1 MRRREFG
8 ATVLAATS
16 LAAAAAAQSGGG
28 GAIGQSGLV
37 GTLEGPAIVTDP
49 ARVPRRFQEAPM
61 LAEQVRAG
69 RLPPVEE
76 RLPQDVMVIQ
86 PLRSI
91 GRYGGTWRRGFI
103 GPGDSENGNR
113 LMSADKPLF
122 FDKTGTQLEPC
133 LLRGYE
139 LAEDGKRTTV
149 FLRRGMRWSD
159 GTPHTADDWVF
170 WFEELYGNRDL
181 VPAPAAEMAAN
192 GKPGR
197 VVKID
202 DVTVA
207 FEFDEPYYLFP
218 YLLAGDTLVGGGQ
231 TRQQSDGRA
240 YSVYAPRHYLKQ
252 FLPKYSSVEALNAQ
266 ARAAG
271 FNNWV
276 QLFQNRSDW
285 RLNRE
290 LPTLCA
296 WRMVQPIT
304 GQQWVLERNPYF
316 YAVDTEGNQ
325 LPYIDRIQL
334 TLAENPEVV
343 NLRAIAGEYDYQER
357 FIDLGKL
364 PVILENRQRSGY
376 RVHLDLG
383 FNGADSVLFPTLTY
397 TEDKEIGHWLG
408 QAGFR
413 RALSL
418 GIDREQLNEA
428 FWLGLGTPGSVIPDK
443 VIPESPG
450 EEWRTRWSTHD
461 PAQANKILDGLGLNR
476 KDREGYRLRRDN
488 GQRLRIEIAVAQ
500 TLSPTWPQQAE
511 MIVQHW
517 RQIGI
522 AGDVKVMERSLAL
535 TRARNDQNQ
544 ILMWT
549 NNGTESLYL
558 YPRYTLPVDPTAG
571 VMGNAYALW
580 FASNGERGTKPVEPE
595 MLRGFEL
602 MRAAAGQREAERVAT
617 AREIWKLAVEQQWG
631 IGLVGLSPAFMGV
644 RVVSERLENVPARTG
659 ISQHIRTPWGAHPE
673 QWYFKT

>member
-1 MRRREFG
+1 MRRREIG
-8 ATVLAATS
+8 AGILGGAAMATG
-16 LAAAAAAQSGGG
+16 ARAQSTGTVRE
-28 GAIGQSGLV
+28 SGLV
-37 GTLEGPAIVTDP
+37 GELEGPTLVTDP
-49 ARVPRRFQEAPM
+49 ARRPRSFKEAPM

-69 RLPPVEE
+69 RLPPVEQ
-76 RLPQDVMVIQ
+76 RLPEDVMVIQ
-86 PLRSI
+86 PLRGI

-122 FDKTGTQLEPC
+122 FDRTGTQIEPC
-133 LLRGYE
+133 LLKGFE
-139 LAEDGKRTTV
+139 VSEDGRRTTV
-149 FLRRGMRWSD
+149 FLRKGLRWSD
-159 GTPHTADDWVF
+159 GAPHTADDWVF
-170 WFEELYGNRDL
+170 WFEDLYANRDL
-181 VPAPAAEMAAN
+181 VPSPAPEMSVN

-197 VVKID
+197 VEKVD
-202 DVTVA
+202 PFTVA
-207 FEFDEPYYLFP
+207 FVFEDPNYLFP

-240 YSVYAPRHYLKQ
+240 YSVYAPKHYLGPY
-252 FLPKYSSVEALNAQ
+252 LPKNTPIETLNQQ

-271 FNNWV
+271 FTTWV
-276 QLFQNRSDW
+276 QLFRNRSDW
-285 RLNRE
+285 RLNRD
-290 LPTLCA
+290 LPTLAA

-304 GQQWVLERNPYF
+304 GQQWILERNPYY

-343 NLRAIAGEYDYQER
+343 NLRAIAGDYDYQER

-364 PVILENRQRSGY
+364 PILLENRERSRY
-376 RVHLDLG
+376 RVHLDPG
-383 FNGADSVLFPTLTY
+383 FNGADTVLFPNMTY
-397 TEDKEIGHWLG
+397 TEDREIGDLLANV
-408 QAGFR
+408 QFR

-428 FWLGLGTPGSVIPDK
+428 FWLGLGTPGSVIPDQI
-443 VIPESPG
+443 IPESPG
-450 EEWRTRWSTHD
+450 EEWRSRWSTHD
-461 PAQANKILDGLGLNR
+461 AAQANRLLDGIGLTR

-522 AGDVKVMERSLAL
+522 AGDVRLMERSLAI
-535 TRARNDQNQ
+535 TRALNDQHQ
-544 ILMWT
+544 VFMWT

-558 YPRYTLPVDPTAG
+558 YPRYALPVDPTAG
-571 VMGNAYALW
+571 VMGNAHAHW
-580 FASNGERGTKPVEPE
+580 FATNGARGTAPAEPE
-595 MLRGFEL
+595 MR
-602 MRAAAGQREAERVAT
+602 RAFDLIRSASGQRLAQRTET
-617 AREIWKLAVEQQWG
+617 AKEIWKIVVEQQWG
-631 IGLVGLSPAFMGV
+631 IGVVGLSPAFMGV
-644 RVVSERLENVPARTG
+644 RVVTGRLENVPARTG
-659 ISQHIRTPWGAHPE
+659 VSQHIRTPWGGHPE
-673 QWYFKT
+673 QWYFRA